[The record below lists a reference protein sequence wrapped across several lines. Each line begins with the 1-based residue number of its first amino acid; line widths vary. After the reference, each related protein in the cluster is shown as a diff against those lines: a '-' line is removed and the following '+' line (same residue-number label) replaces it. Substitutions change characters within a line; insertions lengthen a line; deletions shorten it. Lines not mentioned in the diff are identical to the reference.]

1 MVVRD
6 PLSRRRTPPYAL
18 HARAGYIVLMH
29 DHFDAHHACTEPHVA
44 MEPWGGVRVVVV
56 VRGCGWLW
64 VSAPVLV
71 WLLAGVGAGVCVRVG
86 LLVCVA

>member
-6 PLSRRRTPPYAL
+6 PLSRRRTPPFAL

-44 MEPWGGVRVVVV
+44 MEPSGGVRVVVRV
-56 VRGCGWLW
+56 CGWLW

-71 WLLAGVGAGVCVRVG
+71 WLLAGVGAGVCVGVG